1 MKIICFHNPEEENG
15 YLSNWYMSEFCID
28 EIHFTS
34 MEQYMMY
41 KKAMLFHD
49 MKIASKILQTSDV
62 AQIKQLGRAVS
73 GYDENYWNGVRQIVV
88 YQGLMAKFSQNEKLK
103 DLLLSTGDSI
113 LAECAV
119 KDRIWGIGLSMKDAD
134 RLDKAKWKGQNLLGY
149 ALMLVRE
156 RLQAKAWE
164 QRKLEELVGI
174 YDGVHQTPDYQDS
187 GIMFLSV
194 ENIATLKSEKYISE
208 EAFERD
214 YKVYPEKGDI
224 LMTRI
229 GDVGTTN
236 VVETAEKVAFY
247 VSLAL
252 LKPNE
257 IDSYFLSN
265 AMKTN
270 AFQKGLRERTLVTAI
285 PQKINKDEIGKID
298 IFITNN
304 DEEQKKIGAYF
315 SNLDHLITF
324 HQRKHEKY

>member
-1 MKIICFHNPEEENG
+1 MILKKKKAVIAAILSAALTASAVMPTVSAGTRTKEEAYGDSTYAQRFLSLYDDVITNGEENG

-156 RLQAKAWE
+156 RL
-164 QRKLEELVGI
+164 
-174 YDGVHQTPDYQDS
+174 
-187 GIMFLSV
+187 
-194 ENIATLKSEKYISE
+194 
-208 EAFERD
+208 
-214 YKVYPEKGDI
+214 
-224 LMTRI
+224 
-229 GDVGTTN
+229 
-236 VVETAEKVAFY
+236 
-247 VSLAL
+247 
-252 LKPNE
+252 
-257 IDSYFLSN
+257 
-265 AMKTN
+265 
-270 AFQKGLRERTLVTAI
+270 
-285 PQKINKDEIGKID
+285 
-298 IFITNN
+298 
-304 DEEQKKIGAYF
+304 
-315 SNLDHLITF
+315 
-324 HQRKHEKY
+324 